1 MKEFMKEIPRVDE
14 LNPKKDEVE
23 NDRKTAAAEP
33 DVIDQKLSDDD
44 FVNYIRKL
52 DIILLFETWA
62 NDSSCYDI
70 VGYKLHLV
78 LAELQCCAATHRCK
92 NRTH

>member
-33 DVIDQKLSDDD
+33 DVIDRKLSDDD
-44 FVNYIRKL
+44 FV
-52 DIILLFETWA
+52 
-62 NDSSCYDI
+62 
-70 VGYKLHLV
+70 
-78 LAELQCCAATHRCK
+78 
-92 NRTH
+92 